1 MSKPHCHYVPLL
13 IRITSSAHLI
23 AVFESFEEGKGRWVA
38 SKHKDF
44 TGVWDLDKSDVIAP
58 SNTRLMMSSV
68 GQRHAIFHTLSSL
81 LQIGSEDF
89 VFQYEVNAANGLGCD
104 GAYVKLLQKT
114 ELNEEAFHAGSPYT
128 IMFGPDKCGS
138 TNKVHFIFQHKNP
151 ITGVFEEKHL
161 RDAPA
166 VKLDK
171 RTHMYTLVVRPDNS
185 FEILIDGES
194 AKKGSLLE
202 DFEPPVNP
210 PKEVDDPTDS
220 KPSTWV
226 DLAEIDDP
234 SDKKPEDWDESQPAQ
249 IEDAEANMPSS
260 WLIDEPAKI
269 PDPSSSKPNDW
280 SDEDDGEWAAPIID
294 NPKCSDVGCGAWK
307 RPMIPN
313 PLFKGKFR
321 PKKIPNPEYKGPWKA
336 RQIPNPNFFED
347 KQPSKMQSIGG
358 IGIELLTNS
367 GGISF
372 DNLFLGHSAGAAASA
387 ASFAANGHE
396 GSVSFTQ
403 RSKLEENAIPTDP
416 EPGSL
421 GYVDFLKQNSVVVI
435 AGGLLLFV
443 VLFAVCNRGKVS
455 HKTPAAAAPAAVAA
469 AAAADSGDSS
479 AVADAAAAA
488 SPSDVQASSVTSS
501 QSSDAAA
508 SDEGGLRQR
517 KAAEQKAPKKKGS
530 SGSK

>member
-1 MSKPHCHYVPLL
+1 V
-13 IRITSSAHLI
+13 T
-23 AVFESFEEGKGRWVA
+23 

-44 TGVWDLDKSDVIAP
+44 TGVWDLDTSDVVAP
-58 SNTRLMMSSV
+58 SNTRLMMSSA

-81 LQIGSEDF
+81 LQIGSDDF
-89 VFQYEVNAANGLGCD
+89 VFQYEVSAANGFGCD
-104 GAYVKLLQKT
+104 GAYVKLLQKS
-114 ELNEEAFHAGSPYT
+114 ELNEEGFHAGSPYT

-171 RTHMYTLVVRPDNS
+171 RTHLYTLVIRPDNS

-210 PKEVDDPTDS
+210 PKEIDDPTDS
-220 KPSTWV
+220 KPATWV
-226 DLAEIDDP
+226 DAAEIDDP

-249 IEDAEANMPSS
+249 IENADATMPSD
-260 WLIDEPAKI
+260 WLVDEPAKI
-269 PDPSSSKPNDW
+269 PDPSASKPSDW
-280 SDEDDGEWAAPIID
+280 SDEDDGDWAAPVIN
-294 NPKCSDVGCGAWK
+294 NPKCEEAGCGPWK

-321 PKKIPNPEYKGPWKA
+321 PKKIANPEYKGPWKA

-347 KQPSKMQSIGG
+347 TQPCKMQSIGG

-372 DNLFLGHSAGAAASA
+372 DNLFIGHAPGAAAAA
-387 ASFAANGHE
+387 ASFASNGHQ
-396 GSVSFTQ
+396 GSLSFTQ
-403 RSKLEENAIPTDP
+403 RMVKEEDAIPKEP

-421 GYVDFLKQNSVVVI
+421 GYMDFLRQNSVIVI
-435 AGGLLLFV
+435 AGSLLVFV
-443 VLFAVCNRGKVS
+443 IVFAMCSRGSK
-455 HKTPAAAAPAAVAA
+455 KTPAAQPPAASAAAAADPAAAAPAPP
-469 AAAADSGDSS
+469 
-479 AVADAAAAA
+479 A
-488 SPSDVQASSVTSS
+488 SHS
-501 QSSDAAA
+501 QSSDATSQNGEAA
-508 SDEGGLRQR
+508 AAEQSGLSQR
-517 KAAEQKAPKKKGS
+517 KAVAGGAALPAAGEAEAAPKKKS
-530 SGSK
+530 SKKDKKEI

>member
-1 MSKPHCHYVPLL
+1 VSKRHSPHRHIVLQLSY
-13 IRITSSAHLI
+13 AI
-23 AVFESFEEGKGRWVA
+23 AVFESFEEGKGRWVT

-44 TGVWDLDKSDVIAP
+44 TGVWELDTSDLVAP
-58 SNTRLMMSSV
+58 SNTRLAMSSA

-89 VFQYEVNAANGLGCD
+89 VFQYEVNAANGFGCD

-171 RTHMYTLVVRPDNS
+171 RTHLYTLIVRPDNS

-210 PKEVDDPTDS
+210 PKEIDDPTDS

-226 DLAEIDDP
+226 DDAEIDDVN
-234 SDKKPEDWDESQPAQ
+234 DKKPEDWDESQPAQ
-249 IEDAEANMPSS
+249 VEDADAAMPSG
-260 WLIDEPAKI
+260 WLLDEPAKI
-269 PDPSSSKPNDW
+269 SDPSASKPNDW
-280 SDEDDGEWAAPIID
+280 SDEDDGDWAAPIID
-294 NPKCSDVGCGAWK
+294 NPKCSEVGCGVWK
-307 RPMIPN
+307 RPMKRN

-321 PKKIPNPEYKGPWKA
+321 PKTVPNPEYKGPWKA

-358 IGIELLTNS
+358 IGIELLSNS

-372 DNLFLGHSAGAAASA
+372 DNLFIGHSAGAAAA
-387 ASFAANGHE
+387 AANFAANGHE
-396 GSVSFTQ
+396 GSLPFTQ
-403 RSKLEENAIPTDP
+403 RLTKEEDAIPTDP

-421 GYVDFLKQNSVVVI
+421 GYMDFLKQNSVVVI
-435 AGGLLLFV
+435 AGALLLFV
-443 VLFAVCNRGKVS
+443 ILFAVCNRRSTK
-455 HKTPAAAAPAAVAA
+455 PAAVPAPVAA
-469 AAAADSGDSS
+469 AGGG
-479 AVADAAAAA
+479 
-488 SPSDVQASSVTSS
+488 
-501 QSSDAAA
+501 DAAA
-508 SDEGGLRQR
+508 SAATASEGQASAGAPAESAETTASESAGLSQR
-517 KAAEQKAPKKKGS
+517 KGASDDAAGGQTKSPKKKT
-530 SGSK
+530 SGASKKDN